1 MPINIDNI
9 DLKILNILQKNARI
23 SNAELSA
30 QVNLSQTPCLRRLR
44 KLEHSGMIQQ
54 YSARLDYKMLGYHIS
69 ALTFIKLEKNNACNG
84 TEFEAAVSKFPQ
96 VMECLVLAGAHDYV
110 LRVMTESLES
120 YEYFLKEDL
129 GNVDKVVGVESTIV
143 LNQVKC
149 RNSPELA
156 S

>member
-9 DLKILNILQKNARI
+9 DKKILDILQKNARI

-44 KLEHSGMIQQ
+44 KLEQSGLIQQ
-54 YSARLDYKMLGYHIS
+54 YTVRLDYKMLGYHIS
-69 ALTFIKLEKNNACNG
+69 ALTFIKLEKNTAYNG

-96 VMECLVLAGAHDYV
+96 VIECLVLAGAHDYV
-110 LRVMTESLES
+110 LRVITESLES
-120 YEYFLKEDL
+120 FEHFLKEDL
-129 GNVDKVVGVESTIV
+129 AHVENVVGVESTII
-143 LNQVKC
+143 LNQVLC
-149 RNSPELA
+149 GNSPQLG